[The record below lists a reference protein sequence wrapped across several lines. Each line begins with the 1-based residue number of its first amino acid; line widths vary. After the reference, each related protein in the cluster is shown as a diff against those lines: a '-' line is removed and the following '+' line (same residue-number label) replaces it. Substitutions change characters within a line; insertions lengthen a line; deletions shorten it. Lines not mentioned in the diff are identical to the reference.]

1 MSTKT
6 DSITHKENNAEF
18 KPFKGFFKRLIFAFI
33 IGVAFITPGLSGGV
47 IAAAAGIYEPSVN
60 AIVTIHKNFRKSFFY
75 LLPIGIGAVSGVL
88 IFSRILEQIIQSY
101 ETTLIFIFLGLVIGS
116 IPAFIKEANS
126 EGFKKIYAIP
136 TVLTFALVMVI
147 EKILSQPA
155 FHNAAAELTL
165 PMFIVCG
172 IIMSLG
178 IIIPGI
184 SSSFILMAMG
194 IYNGLL
200 STINSWVD
208 NVFSFIKGGF
218 KGFGAFLA
226 SFDWASIFALGLSFA
241 ITSIIAIKLVD
252 ILFKRYHG
260 VAYYS
265 VFGFL
270 LGSMVAAFP
279 GFRGGIG
286 TAIDI
291 AAMAAAVAIGYFGM
305 KLNGKVKD

>member
-1 MSTKT
+1 
-6 DSITHKENNAEF
+6 
-18 KPFKGFFKRLIFAFI
+18 
-33 IGVAFITPGLSGGV
+33 
-47 IAAAAGIYEPSVN
+47 
-60 AIVTIHKNFRKSFFY
+60 
-75 LLPIGIGAVSGVL
+75 
-88 IFSRILEQIIQSY
+88 
-101 ETTLIFIFLGLVIGS
+101 
-116 IPAFIKEANS
+116 
-126 EGFKKIYAIP
+126 
-136 TVLTFALVMVI
+136 MVI

-226 SFDWASIFALGLSFA
+226 SFDWASI
-241 ITSIIAIKLVD
+241 
-252 ILFKRYHG
+252 
-260 VAYYS
+260 
-265 VFGFL
+265 L
-270 LGSMVAAFP
+270 LWV
-279 GFRGGIG
+279 
-286 TAIDI
+286 
-291 AAMAAAVAIGYFGM
+291 
-305 KLNGKVKD
+305 